1 MRILSTEG
9 TGYIDSQV
17 ANLLIDIDKGGK
29 VTVINN
35 LIRDNLKLDSIIKSS
50 LNWEKNNA

>member
-9 TGYIDSQV
+9 AGYIDSQV

-50 LNWEKNNA
+50 LDWEKNNV

>member
-9 TGYIDSQV
+9 VCYIDSQV
-17 ANLLIDIDKGGK
+17 ANLLIDIDNGGK

-50 LNWEKNNA
+50 LDWEKNNV

>member
-9 TGYIDSQV
+9 VCYIDSQV

-50 LNWEKNNA
+50 LDWEKNNV